1 MNHWDIKTLKFAGR
15 VIATGSKINQEW
27 AGTRNLR
34 VSDSF
39 KNAALFEFA
48 QEGQKSQQFLI

>member
-27 AGTRNLR
+27 AGTGNFR
-34 VSDSF
+34 VSDF
-39 KNAALFEFA
+39 CKDATLYEFA